1 MVIARPLRLSVT
13 FFLLLAVCAGC
24 SRTATLQLRG
34 LAPLNLNDTGESTPV
49 DVRIYQLKDD
59 ASFRRATFEKLWT
72 EDEKVLG
79 QDRLAPPKTESVVPG
94 NPTDQPKRVA
104 LGELEVGTRF
114 IGIMALYAKTDARDA
129 RTLVLPVNDAEK
141 PVIEF
146 SGYGISLKNDKTSDK
161 ASEKPSDQPSDKTD
175 EKKPAA
181 ASDSKPVKRGK

>member
-1 MVIARPLRLSVT
+1 MVIARTLRLSLS
-13 FFLLLAVCAGC
+13 FLAILVLFTGC

-59 ASFRRATFEKLWT
+59 AAFRRATFEKLWT

-94 NPTDQPKRVA
+94 NPTDQPKKVA

-146 SGYGISLKNDKTSDK
+146 SGYGIALAGDKAAEK
-161 ASEKPSDQPSDKTD
+161 ASEKKTTSED
-175 EKKPAA
+175 NAKPA
-181 ASDSKPVKRGK
+181 KKGK

>member
-1 MVIARPLRLSVT
+1 VATSRQSHRSITV
-13 FFLLLAVCAGC
+13 LAFVVALACLGSGC
-24 SRTATLQLRG
+24 SRTATLQMRG

-59 ASFRRATFEKLWT
+59 AAFRRATFEKLWT
-72 EDEKVLG
+72 EDDKVLG
-79 QDRLAPPKTESVVPG
+79 QDRLAPAKTESVVPG
-94 NPTDQPKRVA
+94 NPTDQPRRVE

-146 SGYGISLKNDKTSDK
+146 SGYGISLSTDKKADDK
-161 ASEKPSDQPSDKTD
+161 KADDSH
-175 EKKPAA
+175 PA
-181 ASDSKPVKRGK
+181 KQGK

>member
-1 MVIARPLRLSVT
+1 MVIARQLRLSLL
-13 FFLLLAVCAGC
+13 FLVFLAASAGC

-59 ASFRRATFEKLWT
+59 AAFRRATFEKLWT

-79 QDRLAPPKTESVVPG
+79 QDRLAPPRTESVVPG

-104 LGELEVGTRF
+104 LGELEIGTRF

-146 SGYGISLKNDKTSDK
+146 SGYGIALAGEKAGDK
-161 ASEKPSDQPSDKTD
+161 AGEKAADKKSSAGDSQPATK
-175 EKKPAA
+175 
-181 ASDSKPVKRGK
+181 GK